1 MFTRHFAHWPP
12 GAPHTIEVPRQSIY
26 ANLADRNRQHPER
39 VAIDYYG
46 TGITYAELKREAD
59 ALAGYLQERCGV
71 AKGDRVLLYL
81 QNSPQFVIA
90 YYAVLRADAVVVPV
104 NTMNRTEEL
113 RHYVDDAQA
122 SVAIVGQELYERI
135 APLGVLHVIVAT
147 YSESLRKASDLPI
160 PDFVRAPR
168 MQTAGTAWRD
178 AVGAGLVPG
187 EHRAS
192 ADDLAVMP
200 YTSGTTGKP
209 KGCMHTHASVQATTV
224 PYLYWRGA
232 ADDSV
237 VLSALPMFHVTGMQ
251 AGMNAPLY
259 RGATIVLLSRWDRDC
274 AGMQIERAKVTTW
287 SAITTMLVD
296 FLSNPRLG
304 EYDLSSLRVLGG
316 GGAAMPEALA
326 RKLEDVFH
334 LAYVE
339 GYGLSETMAPT
350 HINPPHRPKRQCG
363 GIPIFNTDAR
373 ILDPE
378 TRAELGV
385 GEVGE
390 IVVHGPQVFKGYW
403 RQEAATREAFIEHDG
418 KQFFRT
424 GDLGYYDE
432 DGYFFITDRLKRMI
446 NASGYKVWPAEVEA
460 MLYAHPGI
468 QEACVIG
475 APDGYRGETVK
486 AVIVARRPDLKA
498 EEVIEW
504 ARTRMA
510 AFKVPRLV
518 QFVDQLPKT
527 ATGKILWREL
537 QERERAK

>member
-1 MFTRHFAHWPP
+1 VTFTRHFAHWPP
-12 GAPHTIEVPRQSIY
+12 GVPHTLAVPQQSIY
-26 ANLADRNRQHPER
+26 ENLAAQQPDR
-39 VAIDYYG
+39 VAVDYYG
-46 TGITYAELKREAD
+46 TRITYAELKRDAD
-59 ALAGYLQERCGV
+59 ALAGFLQQRGGV
-71 AKGDRVLLYL
+71 ARGDRVLLYL
-81 QNSPQFVIA
+81 QNSPQFIIA
-90 YYAVLRADAVVVPV
+90 YYAILRADAVVVPV
-104 NTMNRTEEL
+104 NPMNRTEEL
-113 RHYVDDAQA
+113 RHYVEDAQV
-122 SVAIVGQELYERI
+122 SVAIVGQELHDRI
-135 APLGVLHVIVAT
+135 SPLGVPHAIVAT
-147 YSESLRKASDLPI
+147 YSDFLRTATDLPI

-168 MQTAGTAWRD
+168 AAAGISWAD
-178 AVGAGLVPG
+178 AIGARLTPG
-187 EHRAS
+187 EHRAG

-209 KGCMHTHASVQATTV
+209 KGCMHTHSSIQATTV

-232 ADDSV
+232 SEDSI

-259 RGATIVLLSRWDRDC
+259 RGATLVVLSRWDRDC
-274 AGMQIERAKVTTW
+274 AAMQIERARVTTW

-296 FLSNPRLG
+296 FLANPRLG

-316 GGAAMPEALA
+316 GGAAMPEAFA
-326 RKLEDVFH
+326 RKLEEVFG

-403 RQEAATREAFIEHDG
+403 RQEQATREAFIEHDG
-418 KQFFRT
+418 KRFFRT

-446 NASGYKVWPAEVEA
+446 NASGFKVWPAEVEA

-486 AVIVARRPDLKA
+486 AVIVPRHPDLKA
-498 EEVIEW
+498 EDVIEW
-504 ARTRMA
+504 ARGRMA
-510 AFKVPRLV
+510 AFKVPRVV